1 MKISF
6 FAVFAISAIVLGGR
20 CITLASANPTTNLM
34 AKLQATD
41 RLFSQKLLE
50 DEPAAL
56 SQQPS
61 SLVPEKRTVRAISK
75 QQRKVKVQTP
85 RDVIVETEDDRTALN
100 QLFARLVKTGTHK
113 QDMSNEDEAKVKNTL
128 SKIKQRFDTLG
139 SRLKGGFNC
148 FESRVKNIFKENG

>member
-6 FAVFAISAIVLGGR
+6 FAMFTVSAIVLGGLY
-20 CITLASANPTTNLM
+20 IMLASANPTSDLK
-34 AKLQATD
+34 AKLQAMD

-50 DEPAAL
+50 DRPAVL

-61 SLVPEKRTVRAISK
+61 SLVPEKETIFK
-75 QQRKVKVQTP
+75 QQRKVKVRTP

-100 QLFARLVKTGTHK
+100 QLFARFMKNGTQN
-113 QDMSNEDEAKVKNTL
+113 QDMSNEDEAKIKNTL

-139 SRLKGGFNC
+139 SRLKGGFNS
-148 FESRVKNIFKENG
+148 FESRVKNIFRENG